1 MSELK
6 ETPKAIDWPR
16 VQIGAEEFTLRYSY
30 ASNYQLAKWGKTIQ
44 TATNVELAASMCGKF
59 NSAGHWHSTGFQ
71 NPVELADLLSE
82 VDADRQQATET
93 ALLEGI
99 TDALKKAFPG
109 LEVAQTPAQN
119 GVATAKT
126 DSSNSGPSPLA
137 EAV

>member
-1 MSELK
+1 MSEPK

-59 NSAGHWHSTGFQ
+59 NSAGHWRSTGFQ
-71 NPVELADLLSE
+71 DPVELADLLSE
-82 VDADRQQATET
+82 VDSERQQATET

-99 TDALKKAFPG
+99 TAALKKAFPG
-109 LEVAQTPAQN
+109 LEVAQTPAKP
-119 GVATAKT
+119 GETAKT
-126 DSSNSGPSPLA
+126 DSLNSGPSPLA

>member
-59 NSAGHWHSTGFQ
+59 NSAGHWRHFLIRET
-71 NPVELADLLSE
+71 VRA
-82 VDADRQQATET
+82 AT
-93 ALLEGI
+93 LES
-99 TDALKKAFPG
+99 
-109 LEVAQTPAQN
+109 
-119 GVATAKT
+119 GVCGSRRTHVK
-126 DSSNSGPSPLA
+126 NRPSPNVVSL
-137 EAV
+137 